1 MNSAEIQQ
9 VLDTLTLIVDTR
21 EQDTPLFRKRMKQV
35 EIPYIRRKLDYG
47 DYGAKVIDVDGS
59 EIDLSSQ
66 FVVERKM
73 SIDELAQN
81 MTRSRSRFIREFERA
96 AAAGAKTYLLVEN
109 ASWEKAYSGE
119 YRTQV
124 NPNALTASMIA
135 WLARYNCQLI
145 MCKKETT
152 PKLLHDICYR
162 EAKEYLTKI
171 VNDEI

>member
-1 MNSAEIQQ
+1 MNSAEIPQ
-9 VLDTLTLIVDTR
+9 VLETLTLIVDTR

-47 DYGAKVIDVDGS
+47 DYSARIVDIDGS
-59 EIDLSSQ
+59 EIELSSK
-66 FVVERKM
+66 FVIERKM

-81 MTRSRSRFIREFERA
+81 MTRNRPRFIREFDRA
-96 AAAGAKTYLLVEN
+96 RDAGAKIYLLIEN
-109 ASWEKAYSGE
+109 ASWEKAYCGE
-119 YRTQV
+119 YHTQV

-135 WLARYNCQLI
+135 WLARYRCQLI

-162 EAKEYLTKI
+162 EAKEYLTQI
-171 VNDEI
+171 ANDEI

>member
-47 DYGAKVIDVDGS
+47 DYSAKVIDVDGS
-59 EIDLSSQ
+59 EIDLSSK
-66 FVVERKM
+66 FAVERKM

-152 PKLLHDICYR
+152 PKLLYDICYR

>member
-21 EQDTPLFRKRMKQV
+21 EQDTPLFRKRMNQV
-35 EIPYIRRKLDYG
+35 DIPYIRRKLDYG
-47 DYGAKVIDVDGS
+47 DYSAKVIDVDGS

-66 FVVERKM
+66 FAVERKM

-162 EAKEYLTKI
+162 EAKEYLAKI

>member
-21 EQDTPLFRKRMKQV
+21 EQDTPLFRKRMKQI

-47 DYGAKVIDVDGS
+47 DYSAKVIDVDGS

-66 FVVERKM
+66 FAVERKM

-162 EAKEYLTKI
+162 EAKEYLAKI

>member
-47 DYGAKVIDVDGS
+47 DYSAKVIDVDGS
-59 EIDLSSQ
+59 EIDLSSK
-66 FVVERKM
+66 FAVERKM